1 MEARGSRFLGADG
14 GVSRRGGFDSI
25 QRRGKDHVVVF
36 KQLLRTEEK
45 NAHTF
50 TQRDTYTFAK
60 EQFVIGKNGRKEGL
74 FSALRNS
81 RAFVP
86 RDKCWDLVCL
96 VRHCFISKA
105 LFRGHSETRNG
116 TKEKK
121 KKDTIVTKRSHSPS
135 VFYPL
140 LWLPPSNLSLSLS
153 LSLSFSLSLYL
164 SILSIFLC

>member
-60 EQFVIGKNGRKEGL
+60 EQFVNRQE
-74 FSALRNS
+74 
-81 RAFVP
+81 
-86 RDKCWDLVCL
+86 W
-96 VRHCFISKA
+96 
-105 LFRGHSETRNG
+105 
-116 TKEKK
+116 KK
-121 KKDTIVTKRSHSPS
+121 RR
-135 VFYPL
+135 L
-140 LWLPPSNLSLSLS
+140 
-153 LSLSFSLSLYL
+153 
-164 SILSIFLC
+164 ILCPQK